1 MMGSGKT
8 TVGRAAARR
17 LGWEFVDS
25 DRQVELRAGRPVAE
39 IWRMDGEQRFRHLE
53 REALAAALGS
63 AADRP
68 AVIAAAGGSVLDAD
82 NRALLREHPP
92 VVWLRAD
99 AETLLG
105 RVHGGGGHRP
115 LLAVDAAG
123 TLQRLNAEREPHYR
137 EVADAVIDVDTLPR
151 HRVVDR
157 VVELARSS

>member
-1 MMGSGKT
+1 MGSGKT

-25 DRQVELRAGRPVAE
+25 DQQVESRTGRTVAE
-39 IWRMDGEQRFRHLE
+39 IWRQDGEQRFRQVE
-53 REALAAALGS
+53 KEALAAALRS

-82 NRALLREHPP
+82 NRALLRQHPP
-92 VVWLRAD
+92 VVWLRAHAD
-99 AETLLG
+99 TLLA
-105 RVHGGGGHRP
+105 RVRGGGGHRP
-115 LLAVDAAG
+115 LLDVDAAG
-123 TLQRLNAEREPHYR
+123 TLQRLSAEREPHYR
-137 EVADAVIDVDTLPR
+137 EVADAVIEVDTLPR